1 MRNHKHLDY
10 LKKCITVLDIKLLY
24 RATDTKSAWTSMETE
39 ARTNI
44 EQRTQRQAHEL
55 RLSSFLIKAG
65 KKMSSA
71 NDAGKMEYLSG
82 KMPLAPHRSQ
92 FTVDQ
97 R

>member
-44 EQRTQRQAHEL
+44 E
-55 RLSSFLIKAG
+55 
-65 KKMSSA
+65 
-71 NDAGKMEYLSG
+71 
-82 KMPLAPHRSQ
+82 
-92 FTVDQ
+92 
-97 R
+97 

>member
-1 MRNHKHLDY
+1 MRNHKHPDQ

-24 RATDTKSAWTSMETE
+24 RVIDTKSAWTSMETE

-44 EQRTQRQAHEL
+44 EQRNQRQAYEL